1 MEVSLLIVE
10 ANIKMSLTNY
20 TSTKDHQ
27 VCGNRNKQA
36 IRLELEAIENSETL
50 EQRTKKKGRKKDK
63 TCVLANCE
71 TRKYKADDW
80 TIQNEA
86 KGRG

>member
-1 MEVSLLIVE
+1 MEVSLLIVK

-27 VCGNRNKQA
+27 VYGNRNKQA

-50 EQRTKKKGRKKDK
+50 E
-63 TCVLANCE
+63 
-71 TRKYKADDW
+71 
-80 TIQNEA
+80 
-86 KGRG
+86 

>member
-50 EQRTKKKGRKKDK
+50 E
-63 TCVLANCE
+63 
-71 TRKYKADDW
+71 
-80 TIQNEA
+80 
-86 KGRG
+86 